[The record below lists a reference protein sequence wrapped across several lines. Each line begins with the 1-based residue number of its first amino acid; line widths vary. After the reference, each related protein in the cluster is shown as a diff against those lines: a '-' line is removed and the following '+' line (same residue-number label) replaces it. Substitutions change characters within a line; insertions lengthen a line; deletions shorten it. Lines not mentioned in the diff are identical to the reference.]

1 MPRDES
7 KGGFTLVELM
17 IVVAIIGVL
26 AAIAIPNWLDMNYR
40 AKRAEMPIIVN
51 AVQHAEFGFDGLYDG
66 FVMADPHPG
75 GVPSKGYQNWGA
87 GNTGFNHLLTH
98 CDTADVIVTLE
109 GDNTSDPGILKEMID
124 GIRQGADVVLASCH
138 HHRGGIA
145 NVTWWRVILSHVA
158 NGLAKYA
165 FNLNAIATLSSFY
178 RAYRVSSLQ
187 AVRAAYGEPLLRSG
201 GFECM
206 VELLA
211 KLNYCDQLIEEV
223 PMVLD
228 SSRRSGKSKMRIV
241 STIGGYLR
249 LLVRKLFT
257 QTLDQPKS

>member
-87 GNTGFNHLLTH
+87 GNTGFNHLGFLPDGDVRSVYQVTTVVGRATTNGGEFTVIGIMDVDAHTVLSKYTATHIRGTRPLTKN
-98 CDTADVIVTLE
+98 DV
-109 GDNTSDPGILKEMID
+109 
-124 GIRQGADVVLASCH
+124 
-138 HHRGGIA
+138 
-145 NVTWWRVILSHVA
+145 
-158 NGLAKYA
+158 Y
-165 FNLNAIATLSSFY
+165 
-178 RAYRVSSLQ
+178 
-187 AVRAAYGEPLLRSG
+187 
-201 GFECM
+201 
-206 VELLA
+206 
-211 KLNYCDQLIEEV
+211 
-223 PMVLD
+223 
-228 SSRRSGKSKMRIV
+228 
-241 STIGGYLR
+241 
-249 LLVRKLFT
+249 
-257 QTLDQPKS
+257 